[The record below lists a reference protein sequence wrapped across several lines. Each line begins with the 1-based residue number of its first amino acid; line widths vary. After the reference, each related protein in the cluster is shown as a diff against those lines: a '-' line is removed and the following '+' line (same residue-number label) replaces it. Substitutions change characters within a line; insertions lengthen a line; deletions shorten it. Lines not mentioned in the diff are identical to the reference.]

1 MYRTYVVWEGEH
13 ADSENGGAPDREV
26 VRGAAGEGAR
36 EGQNGI
42 FHPEACR
49 ASV

>member
-13 ADSENGGAPDREV
+13 ADSENGGA
-26 VRGAAGEGAR
+26 R